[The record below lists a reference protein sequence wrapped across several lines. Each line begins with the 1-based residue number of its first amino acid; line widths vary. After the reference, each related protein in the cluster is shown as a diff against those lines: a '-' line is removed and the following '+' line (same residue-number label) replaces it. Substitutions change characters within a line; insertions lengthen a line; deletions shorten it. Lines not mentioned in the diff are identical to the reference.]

1 MDIGKVLIQ
10 YREAHRLTQEQLAER
25 LNVGQKTILR
35 WENSNP
41 PLRNIDELYRI
52 ADVLG
57 ILPVAF
63 GLQPFRSRAPQEIE
77 SVVEHVWSLMP
88 QARYVEAR
96 TTIEGL
102 LRDVRIEQEDYELLC
117 TLARAHHIAGH
128 VIATNTRTSEIHQVI
143 QHFQEMEDIARIIND
158 QTLLNIALTYHG
170 DMLRR
175 KGDTGRAVQYL
186 EGARDTTPQAELASR
201 GNNAQLLARVYLV
214 DNHLQ
219 AFEREMRIAEDLAYQ
234 VEGGATHGSY
244 NLGTVFEEYGKSYS
258 RLGELNKGLR
268 YLDLAN
274 EALPQT
280 KRWEIVLKASRA
292 EALIRGGEL
301 KEGMS
306 LAREATLLAQAHG
319 HVRLLERIH
328 GIKNYLSEQGS
339 RYIKATAELGEVLDG
354 PIEY

>member
-1 MDIGKVLIQ
+1 
-10 YREAHRLTQEQLAER
+10 
-25 LNVGQKTILR
+25 
-35 WENSNP
+35 
-41 PLRNIDELYRI
+41 
-52 ADVLG
+52 
-57 ILPVAF
+57 
-63 GLQPFRSRAPQEIE
+63 
-77 SVVEHVWSLMP
+77 
-88 QARYVEAR
+88 
-96 TTIEGL
+96 
-102 LRDVRIEQEDYELLC
+102 
-117 TLARAHHIAGH
+117 
-128 VIATNTRTSEIHQVI
+128 
-143 QHFQEMEDIARIIND
+143 MEDIERIMND
-158 QTLLNIALTYHG
+158 QTPLNIALTYHG

-214 DNHLQ
+214 SNNLK
-219 AFEREMRIAEDLAYQ
+219 AFEREMHIAEELAYQ

-306 LAREATLLAQAHG
+306 LAREPPLLAHALAHLIILKP
-319 HVRLLERIH
+319 VH

-339 RYIKATAELGEVLDG
+339 RYIKATAELGESLD
-354 PIEY
+354 